1 MIRPN
6 ILVIFTDQQSATM
19 MSCAENR
26 YFQTPAMDSLAE
38 RGTRFERAYCSFP
51 VCIASRFSFMTG
63 RMPSTIDVTVANKLH
78 SISDNNIETVPQ
90 EVIDH
95 SLGHVMRAAGY
106 ETFYAGKHHFPK
118 MTVED
123 CGFTVLTRDQRD
135 ICADVCADF
144 LLRRVSAEQPFLLI
158 ASFVNPHDICYL
170 AIRDSMADDQERRLI
185 ENGKTEISVLNRA
198 LEIPQDVD
206 EETFLMERC
215 PPLPINHL
223 PLEDEPAAV
232 QETLERRPFRAIVRE
247 KWTEK
252 EWRMHRWA
260 YGRLTE
266 MVDAQIGRVLQALR
280 QSGLENN
287 TVVIFTSDHGDHDG
301 ARKMEHKTFPY
312 EEAVRVPLIV
322 SLAGETQMDVVDD
335 VHLVSNGLDL
345 LPTLCDYAGVA
356 PPTGLA
362 GASFRGLALGK
373 TPDNWRRALVVESAN
388 CRMIRDHQFKYI
400 LYGSGTNCEQL
411 FDLKTD
417 PHEMRNLIHNPQY
430 AAISRT
436 LHNQLRN
443 WAIEIGDTRTLD
455 WLVPLRQSGD
465 RVDVNQR

>member
-1 MIRPN
+1 MTQPN
-6 ILVIFTDQQSATM
+6 ILVILTDQQSATM
-19 MSCAENR
+19 MSCAGNR
-26 YFQTPAMDSLAE
+26 YFQTPAMDSLAG

-51 VCIASRFSFMTG
+51 ICIASRFSFMTG
-63 RMPSTIDVTVANKLH
+63 RMPSAIDLTVANKLH
-78 SISDNNIETVPQ
+78 SISDNNIERIPQ

-95 SLGHVMRAAGY
+95 SLGHTMRTAGY

-144 LLRRVSAEQPFLLI
+144 LLRRTSLEQPFLLVT
-158 ASFVNPHDICYL
+158 SFVNPHDICYL

-185 ENGKTEISVLNRA
+185 ENGKTEISVLNHA
-198 LEIPQDVD
+198 LEIPPDID

-215 PPLPINHL
+215 PPLPVNHQ
-223 PLEDEPAAV
+223 PLEDEPEAV
-232 QETLERRPFRAIVRE
+232 QEILELRPFRAIARE

-266 MVDAQIGRVLQALR
+266 MVDAQIERVLQALR

-312 EEAVRVPLIV
+312 EEVARVPLIV
-322 SLAGETQMDVVDD
+322 SLAGETQMGVVDD
-335 VHLVSNGLDL
+335 THLVSNGLDL

-356 PPTGLA
+356 PPAGLP
-362 GASFRGLALGK
+362 GTSFRSLAAGE
-373 TPDNWRRALVVESAN
+373 TPGDWRRTLVVESAN
-388 CRMIRDHQFKYI
+388 SRMIRDHQFKYI
-400 LYGSGTNCEQL
+400 LYGSGANREQL

-417 PHEMRNLIHNPQY
+417 SYEMRNLVHNPQY
-430 AAISRT
+430 AAISQT
-436 LHNQLRN
+436 LQNQLRN
-443 WAIEIGDTRTLD
+443 WATEIGDTRTLD
-455 WLVPLRQSGD
+455 WLAPLRQSED
-465 RVDVNQR
+465 RVDINQR

>member
-1 MIRPN
+1 MTQPN
-6 ILVIFTDQQSATM
+6 ILVILTDQQSATM
-19 MSCAENR
+19 MSCAGNR
-26 YFQTPAMDSLAE
+26 YFQTPAMDSLAG

-51 VCIASRFSFMTG
+51 ICIASRFSFMTG
-63 RMPSTIDVTVANKLH
+63 RMPSAIDLTVANKLH
-78 SISDNNIETVPQ
+78 SISDNDIETIPQ

-95 SLGHVMRAAGY
+95 SLGHTMRTAGY

-144 LLRRVSAEQPFLLI
+144 LLRRTSLEQPFLLVT
-158 ASFVNPHDICYL
+158 SFVNPHDICYL

-185 ENGKTEISVLNRA
+185 ENGKTEISVLNHA
-198 LEIPQDVD
+198 LEIPPDID

-215 PPLPINHL
+215 PPLPVNHQ
-223 PLEDEPAAV
+223 PLEDEPEAV
-232 QETLERRPFRAIVRE
+232 QEILELRPFRAIARE

-312 EEAVRVPLIV
+312 EEVARVPLIV
-322 SLAGETQMDVVDD
+322 SLAGETQMGVVDD
-335 VHLVSNGLDL
+335 THLVSNGLDL

-356 PPTGLA
+356 PPAGLP
-362 GASFRGLALGK
+362 GASSRSLAAGE
-373 TPDNWRRALVVESAN
+373 TPGDWRRTLVVESAN
-388 CRMIRDHQFKYI
+388 SRMIRDHQFKYI
-400 LYGSGTNCEQL
+400 LYGSGANREQL

-417 PHEMRNLIHNPQY
+417 SYEMRNLVHNPQY
-430 AAISRT
+430 AAISQT
-436 LHNQLRN
+436 LQNQLRN
-443 WAIEIGDTRTLD
+443 WATEIGDTRTLD
-455 WLVPLRQSGD
+455 WLAPLRQSED
-465 RVDVNQR
+465 RVDINQR

>member
-1 MIRPN
+1 MTQPN
-6 ILVIFTDQQSATM
+6 ILVILTDQQSATM
-19 MSCAENR
+19 MSCAGNH
-26 YFQTPAMDSLAE
+26 YFQTPAMDSLAG

-51 VCIASRFSFMTG
+51 ICIASRFSFMTG
-63 RMPSTIDVTVANKLH
+63 RMPSAIDLTVANKLH
-78 SISDNNIETVPQ
+78 SISDNNIETIPQ

-95 SLGHVMRAAGY
+95 SLGHTMRTAGY

-144 LLRRVSAEQPFLLI
+144 LLRRTSLEQPFLLVT
-158 ASFVNPHDICYL
+158 SFVNPHDICYL

-185 ENGKTEISVLNRA
+185 ENGKTEISVLNHA
-198 LEIPQDVD
+198 LEIPPDID

-215 PPLPINHL
+215 PPLPVNHQ
-223 PLEDEPAAV
+223 PLEDEPEAV
-232 QETLERRPFRAIVRE
+232 QEILELRPFRAIARE

-312 EEAVRVPLIV
+312 EEAARVPLIV
-322 SLAGETQMDVVDD
+322 SLAGEAQTGVVDD
-335 VHLVSNGLDL
+335 
-345 LPTLCDYAGVA
+345 
-356 PPTGLA
+356 
-362 GASFRGLALGK
+362 
-373 TPDNWRRALVVESAN
+373 
-388 CRMIRDHQFKYI
+388 
-400 LYGSGTNCEQL
+400 
-411 FDLKTD
+411 
-417 PHEMRNLIHNPQY
+417 IH
-430 AAISRT
+430 
-436 LHNQLRN
+436 
-443 WAIEIGDTRTLD
+443 
-455 WLVPLRQSGD
+455 
-465 RVDVNQR
+465 